1 MFVKEELTD
10 VEDDF
15 QGTRQAAKRRQSFR
29 FCRPCGAGT
38 YMHTHTQRLRAG
50 AMFSRRFAAWAT
62 ARFQNFPVSYE
73 FHCRIARTET
83 RELVCSA
90 SMSKTAPEL

>member
-62 ARFQNFPVSYE
+62 ARFQNFRSVTSS
-73 FHCRIARTET
+73 IAVLLEQK
-83 RELVCSA
+83 LVN
-90 SMSKTAPEL
+90 